1 MTVNLANMVT
11 VSTGTVA
18 YNVDM
23 AAALLTAIPPLLI
36 YFLVGK
42 FFVQGITAGAMK
54 G

>member
-11 VSTGTVA
+11 VSTGTA
-18 YNVDM
+18 SYNVDM

-42 FFVQGITAGAMK
+42 FFVAGITAGAIK